1 MIWGKEIS
9 FHKLDH
15 EAMPFGGRRCH
26 VYGNIASQY
35 SLPFTSNFSSP
46 RKRPTMSYRDNLEV
60 FPTKVGRCG
69 FMVVVER
76 VIHTPESGGLK
87 GNLP

>member
-1 MIWGKEIS
+1 MIWDKEIS

-15 EAMPFGGRRCH
+15 EAMPFRARRSH
-26 VYGNIASQY
+26 VYGSITSQY
-35 SLPFTSNFSSP
+35 SLPFTRKFSSP